1 MSAHLGPRF
10 IKERRF
16 MKSFRDI
23 KCLMPALIL
32 CEQSSVK
39 CALLSLLNYHFNLK
53 LITVRFNFTH
63 TTISCVVR
71 QLIQQQQQQQQI
83 QILRLGEKNGGFVSV
98 GLGKYMQKID

>member
-1 MSAHLGPRF
+1 
-10 IKERRF
+10 
-16 MKSFRDI
+16 
-23 KCLMPALIL
+23 MPALIL

-39 CALLSLLNYHFNLK
+39 CALLLLLNYHFNLK

-83 QILRLGEKNGGFVSV
+83 LRLGEKNGGFVSV